1 MCGEEGQDVKKRAPD
16 GREHVLRD
24 ATLEFRRLEPGDA
37 PALVRCLRRCY
48 GDTYLHRDFYDLEA
62 IRSLLQR
69 GLLHS
74 GIAVDESGEVV
85 AHLGM
90 LLERVGDRTADM
102 VLGIVDPRY
111 RGQQLILRTGAVVAP
126 EFERLGLT
134 GLYQYATTAHETS
147 QKLTLAT
154 RSVETGML
162 LGFLPE
168 ATTSMQTA
176 NAPPPWRLPA
186 IMLYLPLAAAPRR
199 TAHVPRCYRE
209 VVSDIYARVGL
220 ERRLA
225 DEDLDLS
232 RRPAR
237 LRSVIDA
244 PRGRI
249 RIVVEAIGEDLVP
262 EVARWL
268 RDPGASSM
276 QIAQLDL
283 PLSDPAT
290 PSAVEALRELGFFFG
305 GVLPEFS
312 EGDVLRLQS
321 VRSPAVDF
329 TSVALVSEVG
339 KRLLDFVLAD
349 RAQVLARTRNV
360 AEGSA
365 GGDQSPREARSNRGA
380 TSR

>member
-225 DEDLDLS
+225 DEDLDRSASWS
-232 RRPAR
+232 RRSERISSPRWRGGSATRAR
-237 LRSVIDA
+237 ARCRSPSWTCRSRTLRH
-244 PRGRI
+244 PRRSKPC
-249 RIVVEAIGEDLVP
+249 ASS
-262 EVARWL
+262 ASSS
-268 RDPGASSM
+268 GASCPNS
-276 QIAQLDL
+276 
-283 PLSDPAT
+283 P
-290 PSAVEALRELGFFFG
+290 RE
-305 GVLPEFS
+305 
-312 EGDVLRLQS
+312 
-321 VRSPAVDF
+321 
-329 TSVALVSEVG
+329 T
-339 KRLLDFVLAD
+339 D